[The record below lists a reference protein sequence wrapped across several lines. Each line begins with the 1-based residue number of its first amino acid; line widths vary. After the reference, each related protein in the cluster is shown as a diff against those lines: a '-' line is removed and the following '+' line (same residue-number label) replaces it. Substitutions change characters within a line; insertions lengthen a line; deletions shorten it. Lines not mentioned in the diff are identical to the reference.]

1 MKHRS
6 ACSTLAQLQTG
17 HCGLNS
23 YLYRFNKV
31 ESAQCQHCGHNQ
43 DTVEHFLL
51 ECDKHWETRSE
62 LHNKVGTGNMMLANL
77 LGKKELVGATLEF
90 VAATGRFKEDADR
103 GREERWIS
111 GEQRAME
118 AQRNGRELNEE

>member
-1 MKHRS
+1 MEHLLLK
-6 ACSTLAQLQTG
+6 C
-17 HCGLNS
+17 
-23 YLYRFNKV
+23 NKP
-31 ESAQCQHCGHNQ
+31 
-43 DTVEHFLL
+43 
-51 ECDKHWETRSE
+51 WEARSE
-62 LHNKVGTGNMMLANL
+62 LCNKVGTGNMMLANL

-111 GEQRAME
+111 EEQRELE